1 MGAGELGPLD
11 IMEGFVMEDI
21 QKERAVKE
29 NSLLRTGELLFAFS
43 GHLPCVPDAHDLPQ
57 FSSISKE
64 QQCPQAGG
72 CGRCGFGWSIFMT

>member
-1 MGAGELGPLD
+1 MGAGERGQLD
-11 IMEGFVMEDI
+11 TMEEFVMGDI

-29 NSLLRTGELLFAFS
+29 NSLLRTGELLLSFS
-43 GHLPCVPDAHDLPQ
+43 GHLPCAPGAQDLPQ

-72 CGRCGFGWSIFMT
+72 RGRCGFGWSIFMT

>member
-1 MGAGELGPLD
+1 MGAGERGQLD
-11 IMEGFVMEDI
+11 TMEEFVMGDI

-29 NSLLRTGELLFAFS
+29 NSLLRTGELLLSFS
-43 GHLPCVPDAHDLPQ
+43 GHLPCAPAAQDLPQ

-72 CGRCGFGWSIFMT
+72 RGRCGFGWSIFMT